1 MPSLGVLPVLRE
13 QLDDLFQFE
22 QLLYKRCNVEADLG
36 GVRDGLDKLVSLI
49 AVADDRYT
57 IAGGHGYGCHQFG
70 LEPTSRPMLY
80 FLPKLAIASTT

>member
-1 MPSLGVLPVLRE
+1 
-13 QLDDLFQFE
+13 
-22 QLLYKRCNVEADLG
+22 
-36 GVRDGLDKLVSLI
+36 VSLI